1 MVAASE
7 FADIDFMDSPSWDE
21 SMHDRLR
28 WLRENDPV
36 SWSPATNAFIITKF
50 DDVSAVSRNQ
60 AVFTSDRGVRRSTS
74 GVRIGLL
81 DEPEPRHSD
90 LRRLI
95 GRGFTPRMVAKLE
108 RSSKR

>member
-1 MVAASE
+1 MMAALE
-7 FADIDFMDSPSWDE
+7 IADIDFMDSPSWDE

-60 AVFTSDRGVRRSTS
+60 EVFTSDR
-74 GVRIGLL
+74 
-81 DEPEPRHSD
+81 D
-90 LRRLI
+90 LAYAEW
-95 GRGFTPRMVAKLE
+95 GRGAAIMPSALVRNHTEMQITFTPR
-108 RSSKR
+108 